1 VTKEWTVEW
10 SVDVTVSLIKTIKVT
25 KIEVIDAES
34 RERAAEIAE
43 EDADIIISDIEI
55 SDIDEDDYDIE
66 VDLSTFN
73 IEGEVK
79 AF

>member
-1 VTKEWTVEW
+1 MTKEWTVEW
-10 SVDVTVSLIKTIKVT
+10 SVDVTVSLTKTIKVT

>member
-1 VTKEWTVEW
+1 MTKEWTVEW